1 MGHVSAHCLACGR
14 PAPVVG
20 VIACPACG
28 GCLGFAYTDGEVRPD
43 DGQDG
48 PLWRWWRRL
57 PVVDPRH
64 FATLGEGGTPL
75 LRPRLSYP
83 VDLRLKDE
91 GRNPTGSHKDRALA
105 VAIAAALAAGV
116 RDSVVVSAG
125 STGLS
130 HAAYCARAGVRS
142 TVLMSADADP
152 GRARLLCT
160 YGARVVRV
168 AAPIDPVIGA
178 VEALAR
184 ERGLHTASTTRSS
197 NPHQAEGCKTIA
209 YELIERLGRAPD
221 AVLVPTGGGGTIAA
235 LGRGFAELA
244 EAGAIASIPRL
255 IAIVPER
262 WNALE
267 LALEHGL
274 DDGAGIAALDFAAA
288 PPTILGKLCHAHPPD
303 ARAALASIRGSGG
316 SVIGVSDAEALAGCE
331 RLAREEGLFVEPSS
345 GVVLPALERLLADG
359 RIRKGEQVAALLCGS
374 GFRELPFLPPAAEA
388 PPDPVPLERLPAL
401 LLGNELIT
409 GG

>member
-14 PAPVVG
+14 PAPVAG
-20 VIACPACG
+20 AMACPACG
-28 GCLGFAYTDGEVRPD
+28 GELGFAYADPGLRPD
-43 DGQDG
+43 ETQAD

-57 PVVDPRH
+57 PVEDPL
-64 FATLGEGGTPL
+64 FFVSLGEGGTPL
-75 LRPRLSYP
+75 LRPRHPYP

-105 VAIAAALAAGV
+105 VALAASLAAGV

-142 TVLMSADADP
+142 TVLMSADVNP
-152 GRARLLCT
+152 GRARLLQA

-168 AAPIDPVIGA
+168 AAPIDPVIRA

-184 ERGLHTASTTRSS
+184 EEGVHTASTTRSS
-197 NPHQAEGCKTIA
+197 NPHQAEGCKSIA
-209 YELIERLGRAPD
+209 YELVEQLGRAPD
-221 AVLVPTGGGGTIAA
+221 AVLVPTGGGGTVAA

-244 EAGAIASIPRL
+244 EAGATTGVPRL

-267 LALEHGL
+267 LALGRGIG
-274 DDGAGIAALDFAAA
+274 DAAGVAALDFASA
-288 PPTILGKLCHAHPPD
+288 PPTLLGKLCHAHPPD
-303 ARAALASIRGSGG
+303 APAALAAIRGSGG
-316 SVIGVSDAEALAGCE
+316 AVVGVSDAEALAGCD

-359 RIRKGEQVAALLCGS
+359 GLREGELVVALLCGS
-374 GFRELPFLPPAAEA
+374 GFRELPFLPPAAE
-388 PPDPVPLERLPAL
+388 PPPEPLPLDRLTAV
-401 LLGNELIT
+401 LLGHEPL
-409 GG
+409 